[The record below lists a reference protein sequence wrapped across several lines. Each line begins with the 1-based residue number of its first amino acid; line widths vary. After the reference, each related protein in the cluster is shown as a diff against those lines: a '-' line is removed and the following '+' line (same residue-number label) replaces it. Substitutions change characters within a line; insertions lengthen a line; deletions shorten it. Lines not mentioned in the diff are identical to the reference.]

1 MSKCTDED
9 LKGNREKGMDPV
21 GSGTAAKRWA
31 LCVAVVTAVV
41 AATVIVRRNSRKPGA
56 IMSRCMKAIERLE
69 DQVWKSSTNLRA

>member
-1 MSKCTDED
+1 MNKCTDED
-9 LKGNREKGMDPV
+9 LIEMYEEGSEPV
-21 GSGTAAKRWA
+21 GAGTATKRWA
-31 LCVAVVTAVV
+31 LCVAIVSAVV